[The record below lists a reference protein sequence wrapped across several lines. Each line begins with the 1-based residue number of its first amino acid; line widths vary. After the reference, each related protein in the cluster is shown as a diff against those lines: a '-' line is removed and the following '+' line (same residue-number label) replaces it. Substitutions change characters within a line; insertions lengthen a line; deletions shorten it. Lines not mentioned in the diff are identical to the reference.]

1 MRFFLFVPAVDAS
14 LPSHPTR
21 KDQSLMSEPAIDR
34 ATIERLAKALVFI
47 CGADHP
53 ATTALKKA
61 AESGLERDIKAARS
75 AFVKLKSGE
84 RNAAFS
90 MLEE

>member
-1 MRFFLFVPAVDAS
+1 
-14 LPSHPTR
+14 
-21 KDQSLMSEPAIDR
+21 MSEATIDR
-34 ATIERLAKALVFI
+34 ATIARLAKALVFI

-53 ATTALKKA
+53 TTLAMKKA

-84 RNAAFS
+84 RSAAFS

>member
-1 MRFFLFVPAVDAS
+1 MNE
-14 LPSHPTR
+14 T
-21 KDQSLMSEPAIDR
+21 AIDR
-34 ATIERLAKALVFI
+34 ATMGRLAKALVFV
-47 CGADHP
+47 CGAEHP
-53 ATTALKKA
+53 ATKAMKKA

-84 RNAAFS
+84 RSAAFS

>member
-1 MRFFLFVPAVDAS
+1 M
-14 LPSHPTR
+14 T
-21 KDQSLMSEPAIDR
+21 EPVIDR

-47 CGADHP
+47 CGADHA
-53 ATTALKKA
+53 ATKAMQKA

-84 RNAAFS
+84 RSAAFS